1 MPINKLSAKSL
12 DLDVPDK
19 PLIFVVEGRY
29 QNWIKPIILLECI
42 NKDYDAV
49 CLDGP
54 ATRTEWYTKI
64 HPQKY
69 VPAMIDS
76 SLGERITSW
85 DSSQILLHLANK
97 YDVEKS
103 WSGSTAAEQL
113 EIGNWLTFETAS
125 LGPTAKYWVWY
136 SIRKP
141 EDKNPKA
148 EAKMLADL
156 RVQYGILDKHLS
168 QPGQTFIGLKDR
180 PTIADIAIYPFAD
193 DPTMTRM
200 GLDKNDF
207 PALKDWS
214 ERFSQIPGVMKAYM
228 EMDSRKEDAIGE

>member
-1 MPINKLSAKSL
+1 MPINRLSAKSL

-29 QNWIKPIILLECI
+29 QNWIKPIILLECM

-54 ATRTEWYTKI
+54 ATRTEWYTRI

-125 LGPTAKYWVWY
+125 LGYVV
-136 SIRKP
+136 R
-141 EDKNPKA
+141 
-148 EAKMLADL
+148 
-156 RVQYGILDKHLS
+156 R
-168 QPGQTFIGLKDR
+168 
-180 PTIADIAIYPFAD
+180 
-193 DPTMTRM
+193 
-200 GLDKNDF
+200 
-207 PALKDWS
+207 
-214 ERFSQIPGVMKAYM
+214 
-228 EMDSRKEDAIGE
+228 